1 MRFIDYMKVI
11 NEGTTPMSVSDFVK
25 TLESSIKK
33 IFPTSLISIKS
44 ATNLGASIHL
54 YFALGKD
61 RSEWANGIIQNDSLY
76 HLMMIGW
83 NSFTED
89 HFIKDKI
96 EAELT
101 VGGRLKIDPQGG
113 SRMAFDFVKIG
124 WRKKK
129 DTPEKIINHIV
140 NYFKKVK
147 QVLMDNKDKL
157 PEFDKALLVKKKF

>member
-1 MRFIDYMKVI
+1 M
-11 NEGTTPMSVSDFVK
+11 
-25 TLESSIKK
+25 
-33 IFPTSLISIKS
+33 
-44 ATNLGASIHL
+44 

-140 NYFKKVK
+140 SYFKKVK